1 MADESDTGPAP
12 KRRRPGRAAGSGGVA
27 AAVVLTV
34 VTGAMD
40 AISFLALGGVF
51 TSVMTANLSL
61 LGMSTASMDATLARD
76 TAVAMA
82 GYVVGALLSGRI
94 VRGPRPAWRARCAL
108 TVELLALGGLWAAWA
123 ATGGHPSGGRQ
134 LGLLA
139 VAALAMGGQ
148 SGLVRAVGPP
158 GFSTTY
164 LTGVLTGLLVDAARS
179 GTVGRLSIAL
189 LGALVVGAA
198 AGGLLVAHAAR
209 AAPALPTGLVAL
221 VLLASLTSLARDAEG
236 RLWPH
241 AE

>member
-1 MADESDTGPAP
+1 MADESDTDLAP
-12 KRRRPGRAAGSGGVA
+12 KRRRPGRACDAGGVA
-27 AAVVLTV
+27 AAVALTV
-34 VTGAMD
+34 ATGAMD

-61 LGMSTASMDATLARD
+61 LGMSTASLDASLARD

-82 GYVVGALLSGRI
+82 GYIVGALLSGRI
-94 VRGPRPAWRARCAL
+94 VRGRRPAWRARCAL

-123 ATGGHPSGGRQ
+123 AAGGHPSGGRQ
-134 LGLLA
+134 LWLLA

-164 LTGVLTGLLVDAARS
+164 LTGVLTGLLVDVARR
-179 GTVGRLSIAL
+179 GTVGRLSMAL

-198 AGGLLVAHAAR
+198 SGGLLVAHAAR

-241 AE
+241 GE